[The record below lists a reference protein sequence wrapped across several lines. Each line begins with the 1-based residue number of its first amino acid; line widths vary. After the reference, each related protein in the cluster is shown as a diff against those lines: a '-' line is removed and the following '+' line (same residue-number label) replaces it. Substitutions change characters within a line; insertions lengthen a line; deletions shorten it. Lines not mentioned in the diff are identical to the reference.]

1 MPEAKLRVAGSILR
15 VSVLKICS
23 GIFLPENARTVCEL
37 AGLLTWNITGGLPI
51 RLSARQW
58 QERAGMVLIS
68 LQLRVQLRS
77 FT

>member
-1 MPEAKLRVAGSILR
+1 MSFHP
-15 VSVLKICS
+15 KICS
-23 GIFLPENARTVCEL
+23 GIFLPENARTEIGL

-51 RLSARQW
+51 CLSARQW